1 MVGITFL
8 SDPFTIIVL
17 GSSASV
23 TISTSSIKLSY
34 SNQQEHQLGPLI
46 WDLPYEKPG
55 GGCRARMKKAE
66 IFTSPRYLCVR
77 RNSNIGTML
86 SGLLK
91 RCDERCLLRNCTPF
105 PIDLGIFSR
114 GNLALK
120 GPKSNSSTNGS
131 TELQPKKTTQK
142 FKNSRIHINDYQVPT
157 KFQNPLDAQD
167 QQLFD

>member
-1 MVGITFL
+1 
-8 SDPFTIIVL
+8 
-17 GSSASV
+17 V
-23 TISTSSIKLSY
+23 TISTSSIILSY
-34 SNQQEHQLGPLI
+34 SNQQEHQLVPLI
-46 WDLPYEKPG
+46 RDLPYEKLG

-131 TELQPKKTTQK
+131 TKLQPKKTTQK
-142 FKNSRIHINDYQVPT
+142 FIHSRIHIDDYQVPT
-157 KFQNPLDAQD
+157 KFQNPCDAHD